1 VRACRVIVLAVILVA
16 TVSLAPTASGAS
28 LDACAQRV
36 IRDWY
41 SGGRVDKVYPL
52 GCYRA
57 AIRALPADVLQ
68 YSDADRDIARALAY
82 ARRGRRDPG
91 TKTPQQTP
99 RPAESSDSTAEPSP
113 RAKMV
118 DRPRTSSV
126 PAPAPDR
133 DPDVPSSFASG
144 EDPSAVSSAVPYP
157 VLALAGLAGILLL
170 SGAAGWLMARRR

>member
-1 VRACRVIVLAVILVA
+1 MRACRVIVLAVILVA

-91 TKTPQQTP
+91 TKTTAQTA
-99 RPAESSDSTAEPSP
+99 RPAESSDTTAESSP
-113 RAKMV
+113 RAKTV
-118 DRPRTSSV
+118 RPTPSSSA
-126 PAPAPDR
+126 PAAPDR

-157 VLALAGLAGILLL
+157 VLALAGLAGILLA